1 MSRIVTPYYCSELT
15 TVNPP
20 ICFLR
25 TVAKANVL
33 AQLSLRDFKEII
45 SLMKESKETQ
55 LRKDY

>member
-1 MSRIVTPYYCSELT
+1 MSRIDTLYYCSGLA

-25 TVAKANVL
+25 TVANVL